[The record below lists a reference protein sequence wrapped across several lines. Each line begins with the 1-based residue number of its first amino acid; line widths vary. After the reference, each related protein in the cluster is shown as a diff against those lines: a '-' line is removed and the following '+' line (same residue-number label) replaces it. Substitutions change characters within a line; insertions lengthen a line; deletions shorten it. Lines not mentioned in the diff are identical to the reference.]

1 MKKMKQKLFVGSLA
15 LLAFMASCSSSN
27 DDLTGGAP
35 SLNESSVPI
44 TFGSYLGRTATS
56 RAGATG
62 VQTTATLATNGFG
75 LFAYYTDNSSYG
87 TSSTPNFMYNTKVT
101 GTTKEGTTSW
111 SYTPLRYWPNE
122 TGTDGTNGAT
132 SEKVDHLTFFA
143 YAPYV
148 TPSNNKTGAIDGATD
163 GITALTGNEATS
175 DPKVTYVVA
184 ATPEKSVDLLWGVV
198 PAGTTKWSN
207 VTGTVIDI
215 AEGKP
220 YLNLIKPNTT
230 QKVNFNFRHALAKL
244 GLKVV
249 GAFDAVTGGTKDAA
263 TKITVASVTIEGKG
277 FKKTA
282 VLNLNNTTA
291 NEPLWEDVTPAATD
305 NNINL
310 TVSGDNLNSKI
321 KDSGKDE
328 AQTADG
334 VTETAQDLLN
344 SDATSAQ
351 KAFMIIPSS
360 ATDNSLKVTI
370 DYYVNTTD
378 ASLSKGYSRV
388 ENKITKTI
396 TGFAPEAGKNYT
408 LLLSLGMTS
417 VKVSATVA
425 AWDDKTTDTQVDLP
439 INVQ

>member
-1 MKKMKQKLFVGSLA
+1 MKQKFFIGSLA
-15 LLAFMASCSSSN
+15 VLALMASCSSS
-27 DDLTGGAP
+27 DDLNGGATQENNIP
-35 SLNESSVPI
+35 L
-44 TFGSYLGRTATS
+44 TFSSYLGKTATS
-56 RAGATG
+56 RAGTAGTITTDG
-62 VQTTATLATNGFG
+62 ANSTTSLQTEGFG
-75 LFAYYTDNSSYG
+75 LFATYTDNAEYTAATG
-87 TSSTPNFMYNTKVT
+87 PNFMYNTKVS
-101 GTTKEGTTSW
+101 TKDWTYS
-111 SYTPLRYWPNE
+111 PLRYWPNE
-122 TGTDGTNGAT
+122 TSTTNADGKGAT
-132 SEKVDHLTFFA
+132 SEGVDRLSFFA

-148 TPSNNKTGAIDGATD
+148 EATATTGAVTENTV
-163 GITALTGNEATS
+163 GITALTANNVTT

-184 ATPEKSVDLLWGVV
+184 DDPSKSVDLLWGVV

-207 VTGTVIDI
+207 VTGTDIDI

-220 YLNLIKPNTT
+220 YLNLIKPKTN
-230 QKVNFNFRHALAKL
+230 QKVNLLFKHALAKL
-244 GLKVV
+244 NLNVV

-263 TKITVASVTIEGKG
+263 TKITVASVTIEGTG

-291 NEPLWEDVTPAATD
+291 NEPLWEAVKDAGDIT
-305 NNINL
+305 L
-310 TVSGDNLNSKI
+310 TVSDANLNSKI

-328 AQTADG
+328 AQTVDG

-378 ASLSKGYSRV
+378 ASLAKGYSRV

-417 VKVSATVA
+417 VKVSATVSD
-425 AWDDKTTDTQVDLP
+425 WTTEDGSSTQVDLP
-439 INVQ
+439 INVE

>member
-1 MKKMKQKLFVGSLA
+1 MKQKFFIGSLA
-15 LLAFMASCSSSN
+15 LLALMASCSSSN
-27 DDLTGGAP
+27 DDLNGGATQENNIP
-35 SLNESSVPI
+35 V
-44 TFGSYLGRTATS
+44 TFSSYLGKTATS
-56 RAGATG
+56 RAGAAGTITTDG
-62 VQTTATLATNGFG
+62 ANSTTSLQTEGFG
-75 LFAYYTDNSSYG
+75 LFATYTDNAEYTAATG
-87 TSSTPNFMYNTKVT
+87 PNFMYNTKVS
-101 GTTKEGTTSW
+101 TKDWTYS
-111 SYTPLRYWPNE
+111 PLRYWPNE
-122 TGTDGTNGAT
+122 TSTTNADGKGAT
-132 SEKVDHLTFFA
+132 SEGVDRLSFFA

-148 TPSNNKTGAIDGATD
+148 EATATTGAVTENTV
-163 GITALTGNEATS
+163 GITALTANNVTT

-184 ATPEKSVDLLWGVV
+184 DDPSKSVDLLWGVV

-207 VTGTVIDI
+207 VTGTDIDI

-220 YLNLIKPNTT
+220 YLNLIKPKTN
-230 QKVNFNFRHALAKL
+230 QKVNLLFKHALAKL
-244 GLKVV
+244 NLNVV

-263 TKITVASVTIEGKG
+263 TKITVASVTIEGTG

-291 NEPLWEDVTPAATD
+291 NEPLWEAVKDAGDIT
-305 NNINL
+305 L
-310 TVSGDNLNSKI
+310 TVSDANLNSKI
-321 KDSGKDE
+321 KDSGEDE
-328 AQTADG
+328 AQTVDG

-360 ATDNSLKVTI
+360 AADKSLKVTI

-417 VKVSATVA
+417 VKVSATVSD
-425 AWDDKTTDTQVDLP
+425 WTTEDGSSTQVDLP
-439 INVQ
+439 INVE

>member
-1 MKKMKQKLFVGSLA
+1 MKQRLFIGSLA
-15 LLAFMASCSSSN
+15 ALALMASCSSSN
-27 DDLTGGAP
+27 DDLNGGATTP
-35 SLNESSVPI
+35 QESNVPL
-44 TFGSYLGRTATS
+44 TFSSYLGRTATT

-62 VQTTATLATNGFG
+62 TITTDGADNTTSLQTEGFG
-75 LFAYYTDNSSYG
+75 LFATYTNNATYTATTG
-87 TSSTPNFMYNTKVT
+87 PNFMYNTKVSGADWT
-101 GTTKEGTTSW
+101 YS
-111 SYTPLRYWPNE
+111 PLRYWPNE
-122 TGTDGTNGAT
+122 SGKDGNGAT
-132 SEKVDHLTFFA
+132 SEGTDRLTFFA

-148 TPSNNKTGAIDGATD
+148 TPSDNATGTITGATE
-163 GITALTGNEATS
+163 GITALTGNAATT

-198 PAGTTKWSN
+198 PTGTTTWSN
-207 VTGTVIDI
+207 VTSTDIDI

-291 NEPLWEDVTPAATD
+291 NEPLWEAVDGADDIT
-305 NNINL
+305 L

-328 AQTADG
+328 AQTVDG
-334 VTETAQDLLN
+334 VTETAKDLLN

-360 ATDNSLKVTI
+360 ADNKSLKLTI

-417 VKVSATVA
+417 VKVTATVA
-425 AWDDKTTDTQVDLP
+425 GWTDDSSTTQVDLP
-439 INVQ
+439 INVE

>member
-1 MKKMKQKLFVGSLA
+1 MKRMKQKLFIGSLA

-27 DDLTGGAP
+27 DDLTVGAP

-62 VQTTATLATNGFG
+62 TITTDGAGNTTSLQTEGFG
-75 LFAYYTDNSSYG
+75 LFATHTDNATYTAAKG
-87 TSSTPNFMYNTKVT
+87 PNFMYNTKVSGADWT
-101 GTTKEGTTSW
+101 YS
-111 SYTPLRYWPNE
+111 PLRYWPNE
-122 TGTDGTNGAT
+122 SGTDGNGAT
-132 SEKVDHLTFFA
+132 SEGTDRLTFFA

-148 TPSNNKTGAIDGATD
+148 TPTDNKTGDITGATE
-163 GITALTGNEATS
+163 GITALTGNAATT

-198 PAGTTKWSN
+198 PSGTTTWSN
-207 VTGTVIDI
+207 VSGTDVTLN
-215 AEGKP
+215 EGLP

-263 TKITVASVTIEGKG
+263 TKITVASVTIEGTG

-291 NEPLWEDVTPAATD
+291 NKPLWEAVDGAGD
-305 NNINL
+305 IKL
-310 TVSGDNLNSKI
+310 TVSDANLNSKI

-328 AQTADG
+328 AQTVDG

-360 ATDNSLKVTI
+360 ATDKSLKVTI

-417 VKVSATVA
+417 VKVTATVSD
-425 AWDDKTTDTQVDLP
+425 WTTEDGSSTQVDLP
-439 INVQ
+439 INVK

>member
-1 MKKMKQKLFVGSLA
+1 MKQKFFIGSLA
-15 LLAFMASCSSSN
+15 VLALMASCSSS
-27 DDLTGGAP
+27 DDLNGGATQENNIP
-35 SLNESSVPI
+35 L
-44 TFGSYLGRTATS
+44 TFSSYLGKTATS

-62 VQTTATLATNGFG
+62 TITTDGAGNTTSLQTEGFG
-75 LFAYYTDNSSYG
+75 LFATYTDNAEYTAATG
-87 TSSTPNFMYNTKVT
+87 PNFMYNTKVS
-101 GTTKEGTTSW
+101 TKDWTYS
-111 SYTPLRYWPNE
+111 PLRYWPNE
-122 TGTDGTNGAT
+122 TSTKNADGKGAT
-132 SEKVDHLTFFA
+132 SEGVDRLSFFA

-148 TPSNNKTGAIDGATD
+148 TPNDNGTGAITGATE
-163 GITALTGNEATS
+163 GITALTGNAATT

-207 VTGTVIDI
+207 VTGTDVDI

-230 QKVNFNFRHALAKL
+230 QKVNFNFKHALAKL

-249 GAFDAVTGGTKDAA
+249 GAFDAVSGGTKDDK

-291 NEPLWEDVTPAATD
+291 NAPLWEAFDKAED
-305 NNINL
+305 IKL
-310 TVSGDNLNSKI
+310 SVSGDNLNTKI
-321 KDSGKDE
+321 KDSGSDE
-328 AQTADG
+328 AQTVDG

-351 KAFMIIPSS
+351 KAFMIIPSTE
-360 ATDNSLKVTI
+360 TDKSLKVTI

-425 AWDDKTTDTQVDLP
+425 PWTDETTSTQVDLP
-439 INVQ
+439 INVE

>member
-1 MKKMKQKLFVGSLA
+1 MKQKFFIGSLA
-15 LLAFMASCSSSN
+15 LLALMASCSSSN
-27 DDLTGGAP
+27 DDLNGGATQENNIP
-35 SLNESSVPI
+35 V
-44 TFGSYLGRTATS
+44 TFSSYLGKTATS
-56 RAGATG
+56 RAGAAGTITTDG
-62 VQTTATLATNGFG
+62 ANSTTSLQTEGFG
-75 LFAYYTDNSSYG
+75 LFATYTDNAEYTAATG
-87 TSSTPNFMYNTKVT
+87 PNFMYNRKVSTKDWT
-101 GTTKEGTTSW
+101 YS
-111 SYTPLRYWPNE
+111 PLRYWPNE
-122 TGTDGTNGAT
+122 TSTTNADGKGAT
-132 SEKVDHLTFFA
+132 SEGVDRLSFFA

-148 TPSNNKTGAIDGATD
+148 EATATTGAVTENTV
-163 GITALTGNEATS
+163 GITALTANNVTT

-184 ATPEKSVDLLWGVV
+184 DDPSKSVDLLWGVV

-207 VTGTVIDI
+207 VTGTDIDI

-220 YLNLIKPNTT
+220 YLNLIKPKTN
-230 QKVNFNFRHALAKL
+230 QKVNLLFKHALAKL
-244 GLKVV
+244 NLNVV

-263 TKITVASVTIEGKG
+263 TKITVASVTIEGTG

-291 NEPLWEDVTPAATD
+291 NEPLWEAVKDAGDIT
-305 NNINL
+305 L
-310 TVSGDNLNSKI
+310 TVSDANLNSKI

-328 AQTADG
+328 AQTVDG

-360 ATDNSLKVTI
+360 AADKSLKVTI

-417 VKVSATVA
+417 VKVSATVSD
-425 AWDDKTTDTQVDLP
+425 WTTEDGSSTQVDLP
-439 INVQ
+439 INVE

>member
-1 MKKMKQKLFVGSLA
+1 MKQRLFIGSLA
-15 LLAFMASCSSSN
+15 ALALMASCSSSN
-27 DDLTGGAP
+27 DDLNGGATTP
-35 SLNESSVPI
+35 QESNVPL
-44 TFGSYLGRTATS
+44 TFSSYLGRTATT

-62 VQTTATLATNGFG
+62 TITTDDAGNTTSLQTEGFG
-75 LFAYYTDNSSYG
+75 LFATYTNNATY
-87 TSSTPNFMYNTKVT
+87 TASTGPNFMYNTKVSGADWT
-101 GTTKEGTTSW
+101 YS
-111 SYTPLRYWPNE
+111 PLRYWPNE
-122 TGTDGTNGAT
+122 TGTDKNGAT
-132 SEKVDHLTFFA
+132 SDNVDHLTFFA

-148 TPSNNKTGAIDGATD
+148 TPSDNATGAITGATE
-163 GITALTGNEATS
+163 GITALTGNAATT

-198 PAGTTKWSN
+198 PTGTTTWSN
-207 VTGTVIDI
+207 VSGTDVKLT
-215 AEGKP
+215 EGLP

-249 GAFDAVTGGTKDAA
+249 GAFDAVKGGTKDAA

-291 NEPLWEDVTPAATD
+291 NEPLWEAVDGADDIT
-305 NNINL
+305 L

-328 AQTADG
+328 AQTVDG
-334 VTETAQDLLN
+334 VTETAKDLLN

-360 ATDNSLKVTI
+360 ADNKSLKVTI

-417 VKVSATVA
+417 VKVSATVSD
-425 AWDDKTTDTQVDLP
+425 WTTEDGSTTQVDLP
-439 INVQ
+439 INVE

>member
-1 MKKMKQKLFVGSLA
+1 MKQRLFIGSLA
-15 LLAFMASCSSSN
+15 ALALMASCSSSN
-27 DDLTGGAP
+27 DDLNGGATTP
-35 SLNESSVPI
+35 QESNVPL
-44 TFGSYLGRTATS
+44 TFSSYLGRTATT

-62 VQTTATLATNGFG
+62 TITTDGAGNTTSLQTEGFG
-75 LFAYYTDNSSYG
+75 LFATYTDNAEYTAATG
-87 TSSTPNFMYNTKVT
+87 PNFMYNTKVS
-101 GTTKEGTTSW
+101 TKDWTYS
-111 SYTPLRYWPNE
+111 PLRYWPNE
-122 TGTDGTNGAT
+122 TSTTNADGKGAT
-132 SEKVDHLTFFA
+132 SEGVDRLSFFA

-148 TPSNNKTGAIDGATD
+148 EATATTGAVTENTV
-163 GITALTGNEATS
+163 GITALTANNATT

-184 ATPEKSVDLLWGVV
+184 DDPSKSVDLLWGVV

-207 VTGTVIDI
+207 VTGTDIDI

-263 TKITVASVTIEGKG
+263 TKITVASVTIEGTG

-291 NEPLWEDVTPAATD
+291 NEPLWEAVKDAGD
-305 NNINL
+305 IKL
-310 TVSGDNLNSKI
+310 TVSDANLNSKI

-328 AQTADG
+328 AQTVDG

-360 ATDNSLKVTI
+360 ADNKSLKVTI

-417 VKVSATVA
+417 VKVSATVSD
-425 AWDDKTTDTQVDLP
+425 WTTEDGSTTQVDLP
-439 INVQ
+439 INVE

>member
-1 MKKMKQKLFVGSLA
+1 MKQKFFISSLA
-15 LLAFMASCSSSN
+15 FLAFLASCSSTS
-27 DDLTGGAP
+27 DDLTGGATQD
-35 SLNESSVPI
+35 NNVPI
-44 TFGSYLGRTATS
+44 AFSSYLGKTATS
-56 RAGATG
+56 RAGAAGTITTNG
-62 VQTTATLATNGFG
+62 DNNTTSLQTEGFG
-75 LFAYYTDNSSYG
+75 LFATYSDNSTYTATTG
-87 TSSTPNFMYNTKVT
+87 PNFMYNTKVST
-101 GTTKEGTTSW
+101 ENWTYS
-111 SYTPLRYWPNE
+111 PLRYWPNE

-148 TPSNNKTGAIDGATD
+148 TPTDNKTGAITGATE
-163 GITALTGNEATS
+163 GITATTGNGATT

-184 ATPEKSVDLLWGVV
+184 ATHEKSVDLLWGVV
-198 PAGTTKWSN
+198 PDGTTTWSN
-207 VTGTVIDI
+207 VSDAEVKLTPGTPYID
-215 AEGKP
+215 
-220 YLNLIKPNTT
+220 LIKPNTG
-230 QKVNFNFRHALAKL
+230 QKVAFNFKHALAKL

-249 GAFDAVTGGTKDAA
+249 GAFDAVSGGTKDAN
-263 TKITVASVTIEGKG
+263 TKITVASVTIVGTG

-282 VLNLNNTTA
+282 VLNLNNTDA
-291 NEPLWEDVTPAATD
+291 NKPLWEAVDKAEDIKLSVKDA
-305 NNINL
+305 
-310 TVSGDNLNSKI
+310 NLNSNI

-328 AQTADG
+328 AQTVDG

-360 ATDNSLKVTI
+360 ATDKSLKVTI

-425 AWDDKTTDTQVDLP
+425 DWDNGSSTQVDLP
-439 INVQ
+439 INVTE

>member
-1 MKKMKQKLFVGSLA
+1 MKQKFFIGSLA
-15 LLAFMASCSSSN
+15 LLALMASCSSSN
-27 DDLTGGAP
+27 DDLNGGATQENNIP
-35 SLNESSVPI
+35 V
-44 TFGSYLGRTATS
+44 TFSSYLGKTATS
-56 RAGATG
+56 RAGTAGTITTDG
-62 VQTTATLATNGFG
+62 ANSTTSLQTEGFG
-75 LFAYYTDNSSYG
+75 LFATYTDNAEYTAATG
-87 TSSTPNFMYNTKVT
+87 PNFMYNTKVS
-101 GTTKEGTTSW
+101 TKDWTYS
-111 SYTPLRYWPNE
+111 PLRYWPNE
-122 TGTDGTNGAT
+122 TSTTNADGKGAT
-132 SEKVDHLTFFA
+132 SEGVDRLSFFA

-148 TPSNNKTGAIDGATD
+148 EATATTGAVTENTV
-163 GITALTGNEATS
+163 GITALTANNVTT

-184 ATPEKSVDLLWGVV
+184 DDPSKSVDLLWGVV

-207 VTGTVIDI
+207 VTGTDIDI

-220 YLNLIKPNTT
+220 YLNLIKPKTN
-230 QKVNFNFRHALAKL
+230 QKVNLLFKHALAKL
-244 GLKVV
+244 NLNVV

-263 TKITVASVTIEGKG
+263 TKITVASVTIEGTG

-291 NEPLWEDVTPAATD
+291 NEPLWEAVDGAD
-305 NNINL
+305 DIML

-328 AQTADG
+328 AQTVDG

-417 VKVSATVA
+417 VKVSATVSD
-425 AWDDKTTDTQVDLP
+425 WTTEDGSSTQVDLP
-439 INVQ
+439 INVE

>member
-1 MKKMKQKLFVGSLA
+1 MKQKFFIGSLA
-15 LLAFMASCSSSN
+15 PLALMASCSSSN
-27 DDLTGGAP
+27 DDLNGGATQENNIP
-35 SLNESSVPI
+35 V
-44 TFGSYLGRTATS
+44 TFSSYLGKTATS
-56 RAGATG
+56 RAGAAGTITTDG
-62 VQTTATLATNGFG
+62 ANSTTSLQTEGFG
-75 LFAYYTDNSSYG
+75 LFATYTDNAEYTAATG
-87 TSSTPNFMYNTKVT
+87 PNFMYNTKVS
-101 GTTKEGTTSW
+101 TKDWTYS
-111 SYTPLRYWPNE
+111 PLRYWPNE
-122 TGTDGTNGAT
+122 TSTTNADGKGAT
-132 SEKVDHLTFFA
+132 SEGVDRLSFFA

-148 TPSNNKTGAIDGATD
+148 EATATTGAVTENTV
-163 GITALTGNEATS
+163 GITALTANNVTT

-184 ATPEKSVDLLWGVV
+184 DDPSKSVDLLWGVV

-207 VTGTVIDI
+207 VTGTDIDI

-220 YLNLIKPNTT
+220 YLNLIKPKTN
-230 QKVNFNFRHALAKL
+230 QKVNLLFKHALAKL
-244 GLKVV
+244 NLNVV

-263 TKITVASVTIEGKG
+263 TKITVASVTIEGTG

-291 NEPLWEDVTPAATD
+291 NEPLWEAVKDAGDIT
-305 NNINL
+305 L
-310 TVSGDNLNSKI
+310 TVSDANLNSKI

-328 AQTADG
+328 AQTVDG

-417 VKVSATVA
+417 VKVSATVSD
-425 AWDDKTTDTQVDLP
+425 WTTEDGSSTQVDLP
-439 INVQ
+439 INVE

>member
-1 MKKMKQKLFVGSLA
+1 MKQKFFIGSLA
-15 LLAFMASCSSSN
+15 LLALMASCSSSN
-27 DDLTGGAP
+27 DDLNGGATQENNIP
-35 SLNESSVPI
+35 V
-44 TFGSYLGRTATS
+44 TFSSYLGKTATS
-56 RAGATG
+56 RAGTAGTITTDG
-62 VQTTATLATNGFG
+62 ANSTTSLQTEGFG
-75 LFAYYTDNSSYG
+75 LFATYTDNAEYTAATG
-87 TSSTPNFMYNTKVT
+87 PNFMYNTKVS
-101 GTTKEGTTSW
+101 TKDWTYS
-111 SYTPLRYWPNE
+111 PLRYWPNE
-122 TGTDGTNGAT
+122 TSTTNADGKGAT
-132 SEKVDHLTFFA
+132 SEGVDRLSFFA

-148 TPSNNKTGAIDGATD
+148 EATATTGAVTENTV
-163 GITALTGNEATS
+163 GITALTANNVTT

-184 ATPEKSVDLLWGVV
+184 DDPSKSVDLLWGVV

-207 VTGTVIDI
+207 VTGTDIDI

-291 NEPLWEDVTPAATD
+291 NEPLWEAVDGADDIT
-305 NNINL
+305 L

-328 AQTADG
+328 AQTVDG
-334 VTETAQDLLN
+334 VTETAKDLLN

-360 ATDNSLKVTI
+360 AADKSLKVTI

-425 AWDDKTTDTQVDLP
+425 DWTDGSSTQVDLP
-439 INVQ
+439 INVE

>member
-1 MKKMKQKLFVGSLA
+1 MKQRLFIGSLA
-15 LLAFMASCSSSN
+15 ALALMASCSSSN
-27 DDLTGGAP
+27 DDLNGGATTP
-35 SLNESSVPI
+35 QESNVPL
-44 TFGSYLGRTATS
+44 TFSSYLGRTATT

-62 VQTTATLATNGFG
+62 TITTDGAGNTTSLQTEGFG
-75 LFAYYTDNSSYG
+75 LFATYTNDATYTATTG
-87 TSSTPNFMYNTKVT
+87 PNFMYNTKVSGADWT
-101 GTTKEGTTSW
+101 YS
-111 SYTPLRYWPNE
+111 PLRYWPNE
-122 TGTDGTNGAT
+122 TGTDGNGAT
-132 SEKVDHLTFFA
+132 SDKVDHLTFFA

-148 TPSNNKTGAIDGATD
+148 TPTDNGKGAIDGATE
-163 GITALTGNEATS
+163 GITALTGNAATT

-184 ATPEKSVDLLWGVV
+184 ATPDNSVDLLWGVV
-198 PAGTTKWSN
+198 PTTTKWSN
-207 VTGTVIDI
+207 VSGKDVDLTG
-215 AEGKP
+215 GLP

-249 GAFDAVTGGTKDAA
+249 GAFDAVSGGTKDAA
-263 TKITVASVTIEGKG
+263 TKITVASVTIEGTG

-291 NEPLWEDVTPAATD
+291 NEPLWEAVKDAGDIT
-305 NNINL
+305 L
-310 TVSGDNLNSKI
+310 TVSGSNLNSKI

-328 AQTADG
+328 AQTVDG

-360 ATDNSLKVTI
+360 AAEKSLKVTI

-378 ASLSKGYSRV
+378 ASLAKGYSRV

-417 VKVSATVA
+417 VKVTATVA
-425 AWDDKTTDTQVDLP
+425 DWTDGSSTQVDLP
-439 INVQ
+439 INVK

>member
-1 MKKMKQKLFVGSLA
+1 MKQRLFIGSLA
-15 LLAFMASCSSSN
+15 ALALMASCSSSN
-27 DDLTGGAP
+27 DDLNGGATTP
-35 SLNESSVPI
+35 QESNVPL
-44 TFGSYLGRTATS
+44 TFSSYLGRTATT
-56 RAGATG
+56 RAGAAGTITTDG
-62 VQTTATLATNGFG
+62 ANSTTSLQTEGFG
-75 LFAYYTDNSSYG
+75 LFATYTDNAEYTAATG
-87 TSSTPNFMYNTKVT
+87 PNFMYNTKVS
-101 GTTKEGTTSW
+101 TKDWTYS
-111 SYTPLRYWPNE
+111 PLRYWPNE
-122 TGTDGTNGAT
+122 TSTTNADGKGAT
-132 SEKVDHLTFFA
+132 SEGVDRLTFFA

-148 TPSNNKTGAIDGATD
+148 TPTDNKTGAITGATE
-163 GITALTGNEATS
+163 GITALTGNEATT

-198 PAGTTKWSN
+198 PDGTTTWSN
-207 VTGTVIDI
+207 VTGTDVTV
-215 AEGKP
+215 APGMP
-220 YLNLIKPNTT
+220 YLNLIKPNTK
-230 QKVNFNFRHALAKL
+230 QKVAFNFKHALAKL

-249 GAFDAVTGGTKDAA
+249 GAFDAVSGGTKDAN

-291 NEPLWEDVTPAATD
+291 DVPQWEAVDGAG
-305 NNINL
+305 NIEL
-310 TVSGDNLNSKI
+310 SVKDGNLNSKI

-328 AQTADG
+328 AQTVDG
-334 VTETAQDLLN
+334 VTDHPQDLLN
-344 SDATSAQ
+344 SDDKSAQ

-360 ATDNSLKVTI
+360 ETDKSLKVTI

-425 AWDDKTTDTQVDLP
+425 DWTDATSTQVDLP
-439 INVQ
+439 INVAGD

>member
-1 MKKMKQKLFVGSLA
+1 MKQKFFIGSLA
-15 LLAFMASCSSSN
+15 LLALMASCSSSN
-27 DDLTGGAP
+27 DDLNGGATQENNIP
-35 SLNESSVPI
+35 V
-44 TFGSYLGRTATS
+44 TFSSYLGKTATS
-56 RAGATG
+56 RAGTAGTITTDG
-62 VQTTATLATNGFG
+62 ANSTTSLQTEGFG
-75 LFAYYTDNSSYG
+75 LFATYTDNAEYTAATG
-87 TSSTPNFMYNTKVT
+87 PNFMYNTKVS
-101 GTTKEGTTSW
+101 TKDWTYS
-111 SYTPLRYWPNE
+111 PLRYWPNE
-122 TGTDGTNGAT
+122 TSTKNADGKGAT
-132 SEKVDHLTFFA
+132 SEGVDRLSFFA

-148 TPSNNKTGAIDGATD
+148 EATATTGAVTENTV
-163 GITALTGNEATS
+163 GITALTANNVTT

-184 ATPEKSVDLLWGVV
+184 DDPSKSVDLLWGVV

-207 VTGTVIDI
+207 VTGTDIDI

-220 YLNLIKPNTT
+220 YLNLIKPKTN
-230 QKVNFNFRHALAKL
+230 QKVNLLFKHALAKL
-244 GLKVV
+244 NLNVV

-263 TKITVASVTIEGKG
+263 TKITVASVTIEGTG

-291 NEPLWEDVTPAATD
+291 NEPLWEAVDGADDIT
-305 NNINL
+305 L

-328 AQTADG
+328 AQTVDG
-334 VTETAQDLLN
+334 VTETAKDLLN

-360 ATDNSLKVTI
+360 AADKSLKVTI

-378 ASLSKGYSRV
+378 ASLAKGYSRV

-425 AWDDKTTDTQVDLP
+425 DWTDGSSTQVDLP
-439 INVQ
+439 INVE

>member
-1 MKKMKQKLFVGSLA
+1 M
-15 LLAFMASCSSSN
+15 
-27 DDLTGGAP
+27 
-35 SLNESSVPI
+35 
-44 TFGSYLGRTATS
+44 
-56 RAGATG
+56 
-62 VQTTATLATNGFG
+62 
-75 LFAYYTDNSSYG
+75 
-87 TSSTPNFMYNTKVT
+87 
-101 GTTKEGTTSW
+101 
-111 SYTPLRYWPNE
+111 
-122 TGTDGTNGAT
+122 
-132 SEKVDHLTFFA
+132 
-143 YAPYV
+143 
-148 TPSNNKTGAIDGATD
+148 
-163 GITALTGNEATS
+163 
-175 DPKVTYVVA
+175 TYVVA
-184 ATPEKSVDLLWGVV
+184 PTPEKSVDLLWGVV
-198 PAGTTKWSN
+198 PGTTGETTAWDN
-207 VTGTVIDI
+207 VASTKINLDN
-215 AEGKP
+215 GKP

-230 QKVNFNFRHALAKL
+230 QKVNFLFKHALAKL

-249 GAFDAVTGGTKDAA
+249 GAFDAVTGGKKDAN

-291 NEPLWEDVTPAATD
+291 NEPLWEDVKDAGDIT
-305 NNINL
+305 L
-310 TVSGDNLNSKI
+310 TVSGTNLNSKI

-328 AQTADG
+328 AQTVDG

-360 ATDNSLKVTI
+360 ASDKSLKVTI

-417 VKVSATVA
+417 VKVIATVA
-425 AWDDKTTDTQVDLP
+425 GWDTGSSTQVDLP
-439 INVQ
+439 INVE

>member
-1 MKKMKQKLFVGSLA
+1 MKQKFFIGSLA
-15 LLAFMASCSSSN
+15 LLALMASCSSSN
-27 DDLTGGAP
+27 DDLNGGATQENNIP
-35 SLNESSVPI
+35 V
-44 TFGSYLGRTATS
+44 TFSSYLGKTATS
-56 RAGATG
+56 RAGAAGTI
-62 VQTTATLATNGFG
+62 TTDGA
-75 LFAYYTDNSSYG
+75 NS
-87 TSSTPNFMYNTKVT
+87 
-101 GTTKEGTTSW
+101 TTSLQTEEDW
-111 SYTPLRYWPNE
+111 TYSPLRYWPNE
-122 TGTDGTNGAT
+122 TSTTNADGKGAT
-132 SEKVDHLTFFA
+132 SEGVDRLSFFA

-148 TPSNNKTGAIDGATD
+148 EATATTGAVTENTV
-163 GITALTGNEATS
+163 GITALTANNVTT

-184 ATPEKSVDLLWGVV
+184 DDPSKSVDLLWGVV

-207 VTGTVIDI
+207 VTGTDIDI

-220 YLNLIKPNTT
+220 YLNLIKPKTN
-230 QKVNFNFRHALAKL
+230 QKVNLLFKHALAKL
-244 GLKVV
+244 NLNVV

-263 TKITVASVTIEGKG
+263 TKITVASVTIEGTG

-291 NEPLWEDVTPAATD
+291 NEPLWEAVKDAGDIT
-305 NNINL
+305 L
-310 TVSGDNLNSKI
+310 TVSDANLNSKI

-328 AQTADG
+328 AQTVDG

-360 ATDNSLKVTI
+360 AADKSLKVTI

-417 VKVSATVA
+417 VKVSATVSD
-425 AWDDKTTDTQVDLP
+425 WTTEDGSSTQVDLP
-439 INVQ
+439 INVE

>member
-1 MKKMKQKLFVGSLA
+1 MKQKYFISSLA
-15 LLAFMASCSSSN
+15 FLAFLASCSSTS
-27 DDLTGGAP
+27 DDLTGGATQE
-35 SLNESSVPI
+35 NNVPI
-44 TFGSYLGRTATS
+44 AFSSYLGKTATS
-56 RAGATG
+56 RAGKAGTITTDGTG
-62 VQTTATLATNGFG
+62 NTTSLQTEGFG
-75 LFAYYTDNSSYG
+75 LFATYSDNTTYTAETG
-87 TSSTPNFMYNTKVT
+87 PNFMYNTQVS
-101 GTTKEGTTSW
+101 TKDWTYS
-111 SYTPLRYWPNE
+111 PLRYWPNE

-132 SEKVDHLTFFA
+132 SEKVDHLSFFA

-148 TPSNNKTGAIDGATD
+148 TPTNNKTGAIDGATD

-184 ATPEKSVDLLWGVV
+184 STPEKSVDLLWGVV
-198 PAGTTKWSN
+198 PDGTTTWSN
-207 VTGTVIDI
+207 VTGTDVTVTP
-215 AEGKP
+215 GKP
-220 YLNLIKPNTT
+220 YLNLIKPKTG
-230 QKVNFNFRHALAKL
+230 QKVDFNFKHALAKL

-249 GAFDAVTGGTKDAA
+249 GAFDEVSGGTKDAN

-291 NEPLWEDVTPAATD
+291 NAPLWEAVDKAED
-305 NNINL
+305 IKL
-310 TVSGDNLNSKI
+310 SVSGDNLNTKI
-321 KDSGKDE
+321 KDSGSDE
-328 AQTADG
+328 AQTVDG

-344 SDATSAQ
+344 SDANSAQ
-351 KAFMIIPSS
+351 KAFMIIPS
-360 ATDNSLKVTI
+360 TEEGKSLKVTI

-417 VKVSATVA
+417 VKVSATVTD
-425 AWDDKTTDTQVDLP
+425 WDEKTTSTQVDLP
-439 INVQ
+439 INVE

>member
-1 MKKMKQKLFVGSLA
+1 MKQKFFIGSLA
-15 LLAFMASCSSSN
+15 LLALMASCSSSN
-27 DDLTGGAP
+27 DDLNGGATQENNIP
-35 SLNESSVPI
+35 V
-44 TFGSYLGRTATS
+44 TFSSYLGKTATS
-56 RAGATG
+56 RAGAAGTITTDG
-62 VQTTATLATNGFG
+62 ANSTTSLQTEGFG
-75 LFAYYTDNSSYG
+75 LFATYTDNAEYTAATG
-87 TSSTPNFMYNTKVT
+87 PNFMYNTKVS
-101 GTTKEGTTSW
+101 TKDWTYS
-111 SYTPLRYWPNE
+111 PLRYWPNE
-122 TGTDGTNGAT
+122 TSTTNADGKGAT
-132 SEKVDHLTFFA
+132 SEGVDRLSFFA

-148 TPSNNKTGAIDGATD
+148 EATATTGAVTENTV
-163 GITALTGNEATS
+163 GITALTANNVTT

-184 ATPEKSVDLLWGVV
+184 DDPSKSVDLLWGVV

-207 VTGTVIDI
+207 VTGTDIDI

-220 YLNLIKPNTT
+220 YLNLIKPKTN
-230 QKVNFNFRHALAKL
+230 QKVNLLFKHALAKL
-244 GLKVV
+244 NLNVV

-263 TKITVASVTIEGKG
+263 TKITVASVTIEGTG

-291 NEPLWEDVTPAATD
+291 NEPLWEAVKDAGDIT
-305 NNINL
+305 L
-310 TVSGDNLNSKI
+310 TVSDANLNSKI

-328 AQTADG
+328 AQTVDG

-351 KAFMIIPSS
+351 KAFIIIPSS
-360 ATDNSLKVTI
+360 AADKSLKVTI

-417 VKVSATVA
+417 VKVSATVSD
-425 AWDDKTTDTQVDLP
+425 WTTEDGSSTQVDLP
-439 INVQ
+439 INVE

>member
-1 MKKMKQKLFVGSLA
+1 MKQKFFIGSLA
-15 LLAFMASCSSSN
+15 LLALMASCSSSN
-27 DDLTGGAP
+27 DDLNGGATQENNIP
-35 SLNESSVPI
+35 V
-44 TFGSYLGRTATS
+44 TFSSYLGKTATS
-56 RAGATG
+56 RAGAAGTITTDG
-62 VQTTATLATNGFG
+62 ANSTTSLQTEGFG
-75 LFAYYTDNSSYG
+75 LFATYTDNAEYTAATG
-87 TSSTPNFMYNTKVT
+87 PNFMYNTKVS
-101 GTTKEGTTSW
+101 TKDWTYS
-111 SYTPLRYWPNE
+111 PLRYWPNE
-122 TGTDGTNGAT
+122 TSTTNADGKGAT
-132 SEKVDHLTFFA
+132 SEGVDRLSFFA

-148 TPSNNKTGAIDGATD
+148 EATATTGAVTENTV
-163 GITALTGNEATS
+163 GITALTANNVTT

-184 ATPEKSVDLLWGVV
+184 DDPSKSVDLLWGVV

-207 VTGTVIDI
+207 VTGTDIDI

-220 YLNLIKPNTT
+220 YLNLIKPKTN
-230 QKVNFNFRHALAKL
+230 QKVNLLFKHALAKL
-244 GLKVV
+244 NLNVV

-263 TKITVASVTIEGKG
+263 TKITVASVTIEGTG

-291 NEPLWEDVTPAATD
+291 NEPLWEAVKDAGDIT
-305 NNINL
+305 L
-310 TVSGDNLNSKI
+310 TVSDANLNSKI

-328 AQTADG
+328 AQTVDG

-417 VKVSATVA
+417 VKVSATVSD
-425 AWDDKTTDTQVDLP
+425 WTTEDGSSTQVDLP
-439 INVQ
+439 INVE

>member
-1 MKKMKQKLFVGSLA
+1 MQKFFIGSLA
-15 LLAFMASCSSSN
+15 LLALMASCSSTS
-27 DDLTGGAP
+27 DDLEGGAAQE
-35 SLNESSVPI
+35 NKVPI
-44 TFGSYLGRTATS
+44 AFSSYLGKTATS

-62 VQTTATLATNGFG
+62 TITTDGANNTTSLQTNGFG
-75 LFAYYTDNSSYG
+75 LFATYSDNTTYTATTG
-87 TSSTPNFMYNTKVT
+87 PNFMYNTQVST
-101 GTTKEGTTSW
+101 ENWTYS
-111 SYTPLRYWPNE
+111 PLRYWPNE
-122 TGTDGTNGAT
+122 TSTTNADKNGAT
-132 SEKVDHLTFFA
+132 SEGVDRLTFFA

-148 TPSNNKTGAIDGATD
+148 TPTDNKTGAIDGATD
-163 GITALTGNEATS
+163 GITALTGNEATT

-184 ATPEKSVDLLWGVV
+184 STPEKSVDLLWGVV

-207 VTGTVIDI
+207 VTGTDIDI

-263 TKITVASVTIEGKG
+263 TKITVASVTIEGTG

-291 NEPLWEDVTPAATD
+291 NEPLWEAVKDAGD
-305 NNINL
+305 IKL
-310 TVSGDNLNSKI
+310 TVSDANLNSKI

-328 AQTADG
+328 AQTVDG

-351 KAFMIIPSS
+351 KAFMIIPST
-360 ATDNSLKVTI
+360 AADKSLKVTI

-417 VKVSATVA
+417 VKVSATVTD
-425 AWDDKTTDTQVDLP
+425 WDNGSSTQVDLP
-439 INVQ
+439 INVE

>member
-1 MKKMKQKLFVGSLA
+1 MKQKFFIGSLT
-15 LLAFMASCSSSN
+15 LLALMASCSSSN
-27 DDLTGGAP
+27 DDLNGGATQENNIP
-35 SLNESSVPI
+35 V
-44 TFGSYLGRTATS
+44 TFSSYLGKTATS
-56 RAGATG
+56 RAGAAGTITTDG
-62 VQTTATLATNGFG
+62 ANSTTSLQTEGFG
-75 LFAYYTDNSSYG
+75 LFATYTDNAEYTAASG
-87 TSSTPNFMYNTKVT
+87 PNFMYNTKVS
-101 GTTKEGTTSW
+101 TKDWTYS
-111 SYTPLRYWPNE
+111 PLRYWPNE
-122 TGTDGTNGAT
+122 TSTKNADGKGAT
-132 SEKVDHLTFFA
+132 SEGVDRLSFFA

-148 TPSNNKTGAIDGATD
+148 EATATTGAVTENTV
-163 GITALTGNEATS
+163 GITALTANNATT

-184 ATPEKSVDLLWGVV
+184 DDPSKSVDLLWGVV

-207 VTGTVIDI
+207 VTGTDI
-215 AEGKP
+215 AITEGKP

-230 QKVNFNFRHALAKL
+230 QKVNLLFKHALAKL
-244 GLKVV
+244 NLNVV

-263 TKITVASVTIEGKG
+263 TKITVASVTIKGTG

-291 NEPLWEDVTPAATD
+291 NEPLWEDVTSAATD

-321 KDSGKDE
+321 KDSGNDE
-328 AQTADG
+328 AQTVDG

-344 SDATSAQ
+344 ADATTAQ

-360 ATDNSLKVTI
+360 ASDKSLEVTI
-370 DYYVNTTD
+370 DYYINTTD
-378 ASLSKGYSRV
+378 ASLAKGYSRV

-417 VKVSATVA
+417 VKVSATVSD
-425 AWDDKTTDTQVDLP
+425 WTTEDGSSTQVDLP
-439 INVQ
+439 INVK

>member
-1 MKKMKQKLFVGSLA
+1 MKQKFFIGSLA
-15 LLAFMASCSSSN
+15 LLALMASCSSSN
-27 DDLTGGAP
+27 DDLNGGATQENNIP
-35 SLNESSVPI
+35 V
-44 TFGSYLGRTATS
+44 TFSSYLGKTATS
-56 RAGATG
+56 RAGTAGTITTDG
-62 VQTTATLATNGFG
+62 ANSTTSLQTEGFG
-75 LFAYYTDNSSYG
+75 LFATYTDNAEYTAATG
-87 TSSTPNFMYNTKVT
+87 PNFMYNTKVS
-101 GTTKEGTTSW
+101 TKDWTYS
-111 SYTPLRYWPNE
+111 PLRYWPNE
-122 TGTDGTNGAT
+122 TSTTNADGKGAT
-132 SEKVDHLTFFA
+132 SEGVDRLSFFA

-148 TPSNNKTGAIDGATD
+148 EATATTGAVTENTV
-163 GITALTGNEATS
+163 GITALTANNVTT

-184 ATPEKSVDLLWGVV
+184 DDPSKSVDLLWGVV

-207 VTGTVIDI
+207 VTGTDIDI

-220 YLNLIKPNTT
+220 YLNLIKPKTN
-230 QKVNFNFRHALAKL
+230 QKVNLLFKHALAKL
-244 GLKVV
+244 NLNVV

-263 TKITVASVTIEGKG
+263 TKITVASVTIEGTG

-291 NEPLWEDVTPAATD
+291 NEPLWEAVDGAD
-305 NNINL
+305 DIML

-328 AQTADG
+328 AQTVDG

-360 ATDNSLKVTI
+360 AADKSLKVTI

-417 VKVSATVA
+417 VKVSATVSD
-425 AWDDKTTDTQVDLP
+425 WTTEDGSSTQVDLP
-439 INVQ
+439 INVE

>member
-1 MKKMKQKLFVGSLA
+1 MKQRLFIGSLA
-15 LLAFMASCSSSN
+15 ALALMASCSSSN
-27 DDLTGGAP
+27 DDLNGGATTP
-35 SLNESSVPI
+35 QESNVPL
-44 TFGSYLGRTATS
+44 TFSSYLGMTATT

-62 VQTTATLATNGFG
+62 TITTDGADNTTSLQTEGFG
-75 LFAYYTDNSSYG
+75 LFATYTNNATYTATTG
-87 TSSTPNFMYNTKVT
+87 PNFMYNTKVSGADWT
-101 GTTKEGTTSW
+101 YS
-111 SYTPLRYWPNE
+111 PLRYWPNE
-122 TGTDGTNGAT
+122 SGKDGNGAT
-132 SEKVDHLTFFA
+132 SEGTDRLTFFA

-148 TPSNNKTGAIDGATD
+148 TPSDNATGTITGATE
-163 GITALTGNEATS
+163 GITALTGNAATT

-198 PAGTTKWSN
+198 PTGTTTWSN
-207 VTGTVIDI
+207 VSGTDVKLT
-215 AEGKP
+215 EGLP

-263 TKITVASVTIEGKG
+263 TKITVASVTIEGTG

-291 NEPLWEDVTPAATD
+291 NEPLWEDVKDAGD
-305 NNINL
+305 IKL
-310 TVSGDNLNSKI
+310 TVSDANLNSKI
-321 KDSGKDE
+321 KDSGKEE
-328 AQTADG
+328 AQTVDG

-360 ATDNSLKVTI
+360 ADTKSLKVTI

-417 VKVSATVA
+417 VKVSATVSD
-425 AWDDKTTDTQVDLP
+425 WTTEDGSTTQVDLP
-439 INVQ
+439 INVE

>member
-1 MKKMKQKLFVGSLA
+1 MKQRLFIGSLA
-15 LLAFMASCSSSN
+15 ALALMASCSSSN
-27 DDLTGGAP
+27 DDLNGGATTP
-35 SLNESSVPI
+35 QESNVPL
-44 TFGSYLGRTATS
+44 TFSSYLGRTATT

-62 VQTTATLATNGFG
+62 TITTDGAVNTTSLQTEGFG
-75 LFAYYTDNSSYG
+75 LFATYTNNATY
-87 TSSTPNFMYNTKVT
+87 TASTGPNFMYNTKVSGADWT
-101 GTTKEGTTSW
+101 YS
-111 SYTPLRYWPNE
+111 PLRYWPNE

-132 SEKVDHLTFFA
+132 SEGVDRLSFFA

-148 TPSNNKTGAIDGATD
+148 EATATTGAVTENTV
-163 GITALTGNEATS
+163 GITALTANNATT

-184 ATPEKSVDLLWGVV
+184 DDPSKSVDLLWGVV

-207 VTGTVIDI
+207 VTGTDIDI

-291 NEPLWEDVTPAATD
+291 NEPLWEAVDGADDIT
-305 NNINL
+305 L

-328 AQTADG
+328 AQTVDG
-334 VTETAQDLLN
+334 VTETAKDLLN

-360 ATDNSLKVTI
+360 ADNKSLKVTI

-417 VKVSATVA
+417 VKVTATVA
-425 AWDDKTTDTQVDLP
+425 GWTDDSSTTQVDLP
-439 INVQ
+439 INVK

>member
-1 MKKMKQKLFVGSLA
+1 MKQKFFIGSLA
-15 LLAFMASCSSSN
+15 VLALLASCSSSN
-27 DDLTGGAP
+27 DDLNGGATQENNIP
-35 SLNESSVPI
+35 L
-44 TFGSYLGRTATS
+44 TFSSYLGKTATS

-62 VQTTATLATNGFG
+62 VQTTSTLATNGFG
-75 LFAYYTDNSSYG
+75 LFAYYSDNASYG
-87 TSSTPNFMYNTKVT
+87 ATSTPNFMYNTKVT
-101 GTTKEGTTSW
+101 GTPTDAPTSW
-111 SYTPLRYWPNE
+111 TYSPLRYWPNE
-122 TGTDGTNGAT
+122 TGTDGNGAT
-132 SEKVDHLTFFA
+132 SEGVDHLTFFA

-148 TPSNNKTGAIDGATD
+148 TPTDNGTGAITGATE
-163 GITALTGNEATS
+163 GITALTSNATAG
-175 DPKVTYVVA
+175 DPKVSYTVA
-184 ATPEKSVDLLWGVV
+184 DDPSKSVDLLWGVV

-207 VTGTVIDI
+207 VTGTDIDI

-249 GAFDAVTGGTKDAA
+249 GAFDAVTGGTKDAN
-263 TKITVASVTIEGKG
+263 TKITVASVTIEGTG

-291 NEPLWEDVTPAATD
+291 NVPLWEDVKDAGD
-305 NNINL
+305 IKL
-310 TVSGDNLNSKI
+310 TVSDANLNSNI

-328 AQTADG
+328 AQTAAG

-360 ATDNSLKVTI
+360 AADKSLKVTI

-417 VKVSATVA
+417 VKVSATVS
-425 AWDDKTTDTQVDLP
+425 AWDSTDNSTTVDLP
-439 INVQ
+439 INVK

>member
-1 MKKMKQKLFVGSLA
+1 MKQKFFIGSLA
-15 LLAFMASCSSSN
+15 LLALMASCSSSN
-27 DDLTGGAP
+27 DDLNGGATQENNIP
-35 SLNESSVPI
+35 V
-44 TFGSYLGRTATS
+44 TFSSYLGKTATS
-56 RAGATG
+56 RAGAAGTITTDG
-62 VQTTATLATNGFG
+62 AISTTSLQTEGFG
-75 LFAYYTDNSSYG
+75 LFATYTDNAEYTAATG
-87 TSSTPNFMYNTKVT
+87 PNFMYNTKVS
-101 GTTKEGTTSW
+101 TKDWTYS
-111 SYTPLRYWPNE
+111 PLRYWPNE
-122 TGTDGTNGAT
+122 TSTKNADGKGAT
-132 SEKVDHLTFFA
+132 SEGVDRLSFFA

-148 TPSNNKTGAIDGATD
+148 EATATTGAVTENTV
-163 GITALTGNEATS
+163 GITALTANNVTT

-184 ATPEKSVDLLWGVV
+184 DDPSKSVDLLWGVV

-207 VTGTVIDI
+207 VTGTDIDI

-220 YLNLIKPNTT
+220 YLNLIKPKTN
-230 QKVNFNFRHALAKL
+230 QKVNLLFKHALAKL
-244 GLKVV
+244 NLNVV

-263 TKITVASVTIEGKG
+263 TKITVASVTIEGTG

-291 NEPLWEDVTPAATD
+291 NEPLWEAVKDAGDIT
-305 NNINL
+305 L
-310 TVSGDNLNSKI
+310 TVSDANLNSKI

-328 AQTADG
+328 AQTVDG

-378 ASLSKGYSRV
+378 ASLAKGYSRV

-417 VKVSATVA
+417 VKVSATVSD
-425 AWDDKTTDTQVDLP
+425 WTTEDGSSTQVDLP
-439 INVQ
+439 INVE

>member
-1 MKKMKQKLFVGSLA
+1 MKQNLFFGSLA
-15 LLAFMASCSSSN
+15 MLAIMAGCTSN
-27 DDLTGGAP
+27 EYDSNRRVAEEKVPLTF
-35 SLNESSVPI
+35 S
-44 TFGSYLGRTATS
+44 SYLGKTATT
-56 RAGATG
+56 RAGAAG
-62 VQTTATLATNGFG
+62 VQTTATLETNGFG
-75 LFAYYTDNSSYG
+75 LFATYSDNSTYTATTG
-87 TSSTPNFMYNTKVT
+87 PNFMYNTKVS
-101 GTTKEGTTSW
+101 TKDWTYS
-111 SYTPLRYWPNE
+111 PLRYWPNE
-122 TGTDGTNGAT
+122 TQTDGSNCAT
-132 SEKVDHLTFFA
+132 SEGVDHLSFFA

-148 TPSNNKTGAIDGATD
+148 TPTDNKTGAIDGATD
-163 GITALTGNEATS
+163 GITALTGNEATT

-184 ATPEKSVDLLWGVV
+184 STPEKSVDLLWGVV
-198 PAGTTKWSN
+198 PDGTTTWSN
-207 VTGTVIDI
+207 VTGTDVTVTP
-215 AEGKP
+215 GKP
-220 YLNLIKPNTT
+220 YIDLIKPKTG
-230 QKVNFNFRHALAKL
+230 QKVAFNFKHALAKL

-249 GAFDAVTGGTKDAA
+249 GAFDAVSGGTKDPS

-282 VLNLNNTTA
+282 VLNLNNTTVGKP
-291 NEPLWEDVTPAATD
+291 EWEAVDGAKDITLNVAD
-305 NNINL
+305 
-310 TVSGDNLNSKI
+310 GNLNSKI

-328 AQTADG
+328 AQTVDG

-360 ATDNSLKVTI
+360 ATDKSLKVTI

-388 ENKITKTI
+388 KNKITKTT

-425 AWDDKTTDTQVDLP
+425 DWTNDESSTKVDLP
-439 INVQ
+439 INVE

>member
-1 MKKMKQKLFVGSLA
+1 MKQRLFIGSLA
-15 LLAFMASCSSSN
+15 ALALMASCSSSN
-27 DDLTGGAP
+27 DDLNGGATTP
-35 SLNESSVPI
+35 QESNVPL
-44 TFGSYLGRTATS
+44 TFSSYLGRTATT

-62 VQTTATLATNGFG
+62 TITTDGANSTTSLQTEGFG
-75 LFAYYTDNSSYG
+75 LFATYTDNAEYTAATG
-87 TSSTPNFMYNTKVT
+87 PNFMYNTKVS
-101 GTTKEGTTSW
+101 TKDWTYS
-111 SYTPLRYWPNE
+111 PLRYWPNE
-122 TGTDGTNGAT
+122 TSTTNADGKGAT
-132 SEKVDHLTFFA
+132 SEGVDRLSFFA

-148 TPSNNKTGAIDGATD
+148 EATAATGAVTENTV
-163 GITALTGNEATS
+163 GITALTANNATT

-184 ATPEKSVDLLWGVV
+184 DDPSKSVDLLWGVV

-207 VTGTVIDI
+207 VTGTDIDI

-249 GAFDAVTGGTKDAA
+249 GAFDAVTGGTKDAN

-291 NEPLWEDVTPAATD
+291 NEPLWEAVKDAGD
-305 NNINL
+305 IKL
-310 TVSGDNLNSKI
+310 TVSDANLNSKI
-321 KDSGKDE
+321 KDSGNDE
-328 AQTADG
+328 AQTVDG

-360 ATDNSLKVTI
+360 ADNKSLKVTI

-417 VKVSATVA
+417 VKVSATVSD
-425 AWDDKTTDTQVDLP
+425 WTTEDGSTTQVDLP
-439 INVQ
+439 INVK

>member
-1 MKKMKQKLFVGSLA
+1 M
-15 LLAFMASCSSSN
+15 
-27 DDLTGGAP
+27 
-35 SLNESSVPI
+35 
-44 TFGSYLGRTATS
+44 
-56 RAGATG
+56 
-62 VQTTATLATNGFG
+62 
-75 LFAYYTDNSSYG
+75 
-87 TSSTPNFMYNTKVT
+87 
-101 GTTKEGTTSW
+101 
-111 SYTPLRYWPNE
+111 
-122 TGTDGTNGAT
+122 
-132 SEKVDHLTFFA
+132 TFFA

-148 TPSNNKTGAIDGATD
+148 TPSDNATGTITGATE
-163 GITALTGNEATS
+163 GITALTGNAATT

-198 PAGTTKWSN
+198 PTGTTTWSN
-207 VTGTVIDI
+207 VSGTDVKLT
-215 AEGKP
+215 EGLP

-263 TKITVASVTIEGKG
+263 TKITVASVTIEGTG

-291 NEPLWEDVTPAATD
+291 NEPLWEAVKDAGD
-305 NNINL
+305 IKL
-310 TVSGDNLNSKI
+310 TVSDANLNSKI
-321 KDSGKDE
+321 KDSGNDE
-328 AQTADG
+328 AQTVDG

-351 KAFMIIPSS
+351 KAFMIIPST
-360 ATDNSLKVTI
+360 AADKSLKVTI

-417 VKVSATVA
+417 VKVSATVSD
-425 AWDDKTTDTQVDLP
+425 WTTKDGSTTQVDLP
-439 INVQ
+439 INVK

>member
-1 MKKMKQKLFVGSLA
+1 MKQRLFIGSLA
-15 LLAFMASCSSSN
+15 ALALMASCSSSN
-27 DDLTGGAP
+27 DDLNGGATTP
-35 SLNESSVPI
+35 QESNVPL
-44 TFGSYLGRTATS
+44 TFSSYLGRTATT

-62 VQTTATLATNGFG
+62 TITTDGAGNTTSLQTEGFG
-75 LFAYYTDNSSYG
+75 LFATYTDNAEYTATTG
-87 TSSTPNFMYNTKVT
+87 PNFMYNTKVS
-101 GTTKEGTTSW
+101 TKDWTYS
-111 SYTPLRYWPNE
+111 PLRYWPNE
-122 TGTDGTNGAT
+122 TSTTNADGKGAT
-132 SEKVDHLTFFA
+132 SEGVDRLSFFA

-148 TPSNNKTGAIDGATD
+148 EATATTGAVTENTV
-163 GITALTGNEATS
+163 GITALTANNATT

-184 ATPEKSVDLLWGVV
+184 DDPSKSVDLLWGVV

-207 VTGTVIDI
+207 VTGTDIDI

-263 TKITVASVTIEGKG
+263 TKITVASVTIEGTG

-291 NEPLWEDVTPAATD
+291 NVPLWEDVKDAG
-305 NNINL
+305 NITL
-310 TVSGDNLNSKI
+310 TVSGTNLNSKI

-328 AQTADG
+328 AQTVDG

-360 ATDNSLKVTI
+360 AADKSLKVTI

-378 ASLSKGYSRV
+378 ASLAKGYSRV

-417 VKVSATVA
+417 VKVTATVA
-425 AWDDKTTDTQVDLP
+425 DWDTGSSTQVDLP
-439 INVQ
+439 INVE